1 MAETFDLLIRGGICV
16 TPEGTIRADVGVRQ
30 ARIDEI
36 GDLGAADAAEVV
48 EAAGLHVLPGAID
61 SQVHFREPGGEAKED
76 LASGS
81 EAAVMGGITAVFE
94 MPNTWPPTTD
104 AAALEDK
111 LKRAKGRMYCDHAF
125 YVGGT
130 AENAQGLAELERQA
144 GCAGV
149 KVFMGSSTGTLL
161 VAGDEAL
168 REVLSHGNRRVA
180 IHAEDETRL
189 EQRQHLA
196 EPGKVETH
204 PVWRDEEVAFL
215 ATKRVVKLARETGRR
230 IHVLHVTTSQELA
243 LLAQAK
249 DIATIEVT
257 PQHLTLT
264 APECYRL
271 HNTFAQMNP
280 PIRGARHREAIWR
293 AVSDG
298 VADVVGSDHAPHT
311 IEEKQRTYPESPA
324 GLPGVQTLMPLLLH
338 HLAEGRLSL
347 ERLVDLVAHGP
358 ARIFGLSDKGR
369 LEIGRHA
376 DFTIVD
382 LDHIWTISGAWL
394 RSRAGWSPF
403 EDMTIKG
410 KVKGTIIRGVRVMW
424 EDEILGAPAG
434 QPLSFDETLDL

>member
-1 MAETFDLLIRGGICV
+1 MAQTFDMLIRGGVCV
-16 TPEGTIRADVGVRQ
+16 TPEGIMEADVGTRQ
-30 ARIDEI
+30 GRVTAL
-36 GDLGAADAAEVV
+36 GDLGSADAAEVIN
-48 EAAGLHVLPGAID
+48 AAGLHVLPGAID

-111 LKRAKGRMYCDHAF
+111 LERAKGRMYCDHAF

-130 AENAQGLAELERQA
+130 PDNAQGLAELERHA

-168 REVLSHGNRRVA
+168 REILSHGRRRVA
-180 IHAEDETRL
+180 IHAEDEQRL
-189 EQRQHLA
+189 EERKPFA
-196 EPGKVETH
+196 ESGKVETH

-215 ATKRVVKLARETGRR
+215 ATKRIVNLGRETGRR
-230 IHVLHVTTSQELA
+230 IHVLHVTTSEELQ
-243 LLAQAK
+243 LLAGAK

-280 PIRGARHREAIWR
+280 PIREARHHEAIWQ
-293 AVSDG
+293 AVAG
-298 VADVVGSDHAPHT
+298 GIVDVVGSDHAPHT
-311 IEEKQRTYPESPA
+311 VEEKHRPYPESPA
-324 GLPGVQTLMPLLLH
+324 GMPGVQTLMPLLLN

-347 ERLVDLVAHGP
+347 DRLVDLTAHGQ

-369 LEIGRHA
+369 LEVGRHA

-382 LDHIWTISGAWL
+382 LDHIWTIGPKWL

-403 EDMTIKG
+403 EGKTIKG
-410 KVKGTIIRGVRVMW
+410 KVKGTIIRGARVMW
-424 EDEILGAPAG
+424 DDEILGLPAG
-434 QPLSFDETLDL
+434 LPLCFDETAD